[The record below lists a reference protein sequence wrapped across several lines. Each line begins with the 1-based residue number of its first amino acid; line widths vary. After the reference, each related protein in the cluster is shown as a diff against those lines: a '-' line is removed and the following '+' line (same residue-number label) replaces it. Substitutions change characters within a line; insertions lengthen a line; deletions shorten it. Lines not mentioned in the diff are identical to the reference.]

1 MGVRLGKELNKNK
14 NLKVDMNKAQ
24 FNTSIYDRVVLYS
37 PLYLKINYNIALIK
51 EFQLKL
57 DIDNFRQR
65 FNAIFWDSIWYFN
78 LRDLSYDF
86 FLPYEFEVNLADFNK
101 KNAHLKIEKS
111 GGDMNTAIR
120 EENEIQKKFFEKYPH
135 ANINVRDTVMTNH
148 FDQMSKRKKLAI
160 CKSISF
166 DILNEIPVKNLNLN
180 NYTSSKSEDNHLF
193 EIKKNDGVNVSDSV
207 NFINTSLIQDIKNS
221 ARKDSSKDSSDSM
234 LETKK
239 KESIEDIV
247 NQHLNPI
254 VEETEYN
261 TNNFPAILIV
271 NSVEAEGQKDKEDIK
286 ENINEIVENKEYII
300 DKLRI
305 ENENEEILTTLHVNE
320 DKINQ
325 IMDKLEKID
334 Y

>member
-1 MGVRLGKELNKNK
+1 
-14 NLKVDMNKAQ
+14 
-24 FNTSIYDRVVLYS
+24 
-37 PLYLKINYNIALIK
+37 
-51 EFQLKL
+51 
-57 DIDNFRQR
+57 
-65 FNAIFWDSIWYFN
+65 
-78 LRDLSYDF
+78 
-86 FLPYEFEVNLADFNK
+86 
-101 KNAHLKIEKS
+101 
-111 GGDMNTAIR
+111 
-120 EENEIQKKFFEKYPH
+120 
-135 ANINVRDTVMTNH
+135 MTNH

-193 EIKKNDGVNVSDSV
+193 EIKKNDGVNVSDSA
-207 NFINTSLIQDIKNS
+207 NFINTSLIQDVKNS

>member
-1 MGVRLGKELNKNK
+1 
-14 NLKVDMNKAQ
+14 
-24 FNTSIYDRVVLYS
+24 VLYS

-57 DIDNFRQR
+57 DLDNFRQR

-78 LRDLSYDF
+78 LKDLAYDF

-120 EENEIQKKFFEKYPH
+120 EENEIQKKFFDKYPH

-148 FDQMSKRKKLAI
+148 FDQISKRKKLAI

-166 DILNEIPVKNLNLN
+166 CILNEISVKNLNLN
-180 NYTSSKSEDNHLF
+180 NYASSKSEENHLF
-193 EIKKNDGVNVSDSV
+193 ESKKNEIANVSDSA
-207 NFINTSLIQDIKNS
+207 NFINTSLIQDVKNS
-221 ARKDSSKDSSDSM
+221 ARKDSFKDSSDSI

-247 NQHLNPI
+247 NHNFNPI
-254 VEETEYN
+254 IEETEYN
-261 TNNFPAILIV
+261 TNNLPGIIIV
-271 NSVEAEGQKDKEDIK
+271 NSVEAVDHNEKEEIK
-286 ENINEIVENKEYII
+286 ENINEIEENKEYIMH
-300 DKLRI
+300 KYI
-305 ENENEEILTTLHVNE
+305 EWRT
-320 DKINQ
+320 K
-325 IMDKLEKID
+325 MKRF
-334 Y
+334 